1 MNGSSYS
8 DSLTVGSNFSGGGHL
23 LITGNNSTFNN
34 PIGTRLL
41 LDGGGT
47 QLSGLGATTVPLYSA
62 ADIVGGEVDVTAT
75 TNFTNATALHLT
87 APYAGNLSNIWAL
100 YSDGNV
106 NINGQIQITRGNPAL
121 GSVLTSDANGL
132 ASWQPLPAITP
143 AWNLGGNAG
152 TNPAT
157 NFIGTTDAQSLLF
170 KANNIQAGLIDIFNT
185 NAYFGLGGGM
195 SNTTGNNNVG
205 VGGNSMMNN
214 LNGNYNA
221 AVGAYSLYYNT
232 SGNSNTAIGYSALF
246 QNIDGSNNIGLG
258 YSSLLN
264 NKNGS
269 YNIGIGT
276 FALMLSDSALFNTVV
291 GVQSAT
297 ATTKGSEN
305 TVLGAYSLVLN
316 QTGAANTAIGYDALY
331 QTTGSYNVSLGAWSS
346 NNQTSGAYNTA
357 IGTQALNSNVDGT
370 NNTAIGANANVG
382 SSSLNYAT
390 AVGAGAVVNTSNSIV
405 LGAFGTNI
413 GIGTSSPSAN
423 LELDGSFKY
432 IDGNQAAGY
441 VLTSDA
447 NGNGTWQAQAGGTP
461 GGANQSIQ
469 FNNNGSFGGDNFI
482 VYNGAQMNLNLVDS
496 YGGLHVMGRNGGEAS
511 IALQPD
517 NIGNGNL
524 GQWILGTNGSSMTN
538 TNDFAIYNGGYG
550 YQPFLIQAATNFVGI
565 GTNNPQN
572 QLSIDQ
578 GDLGLFNNHRMIV
591 YSDNGNTTFG
601 ILGSQPGV
609 TDIGITATSGW
620 MRFGVASNSMFA
632 FWTDGN
638 ALNTNSPQIVMAGGG
653 IGFGTTSPSY
663 PVDIETTING
673 AGIKIND
680 GNQAAGYVLT
690 SDANG
695 VGTWQAPAGGGGSG
709 WGLTGNAGTDPTVNF
724 IGTTDNKALAFMAGN
739 VSSGWL
745 DNNQANV
752 FFGGNAGGNSKS
764 SIGEDVAIGYG
775 ALASNQSGNQ
785 TNAIGYQ
792 ALNSNTTGFENDAF
806 GAQALYSNTTG
817 FHNFAGGHGALYNN
831 ISGVRNVGIGSQALY
846 QNTFGRDNTAIG
858 VESMLNNTTGSE
870 NVASGLQALQANT
883 TGGDNDAFGNY
894 SLYANISGSSNIAIG
909 SNSLYQNRT
918 GSNNIAIGYQAL
930 QGNFTGN
937 NITILGTQANVLVD
951 GLNNATA
958 IGANAYVKISNGLV
972 LGDTMNV
979 NVGIGTAIPT
989 AKLHI
994 ASTSNGAIK
1003 IVDGTQAAGYV
1014 LTSDANGVGTWQ
1026 APAAGGGA
1034 GWGLT
1039 GNAGTD
1045 PSVNFIGTTDDK
1057 GLTFGVNNNTIG
1069 FLDADNSNLTFGL
1082 YAGPRLGLGTGTNN
1096 SVFGNQA
1103 LSEDQTGSFNTAIG
1117 NQALVYLSTGNYN
1130 AALGNGALYTNYTGS
1145 YNTAIGNNA
1154 DVVTDGITNATAI
1167 GANAHV
1173 QTSNSMVLGD
1183 TTNVNVGI
1191 GTGAPTAKLHLNS
1204 SSNGAIRIVDGTQAA
1219 GYVLTSDA
1227 NGVGTWQA
1235 PGVLP
1240 IKGSQLQLKNVNSD
1254 QTLTTSDY
1262 MVIISG
1268 TPTLSLPNSPV
1279 DGQCLWLVSTDGLA
1293 NINTNGS
1300 SIWNSTSAASGTF
1313 AISSLGGIHSAQ
1325 IVYSSTLSEWV
1336 LIGGH

>member
-8 DSLTVGSNFSGGGHL
+8 DTLTIGSNFSGGGHL

-132 ASWQPLPAITP
+132 ASWQSLPAITP
-143 AWNLGGNAG
+143 AWNLGGNSG

-170 KANNIQAGLIDIFNT
+170 KANNTQAGLIDIFNT

-205 VGGNSMMNN
+205 FGGNSMMNN

-447 NGNGTWQAQAGGTP
+447 NGNGTWQAQSGGTP

-609 TDIGITATSGW
+609 GDIGITATSGW
-620 MRFGVASNSMFA
+620 MRFGVASNSLFA

-695 VGTWQAPAGGGGSG
+695 VGTWQTPATRNIG
-709 WGLTGNAGTDPTVNF
+709 WGLTGNGGTVDGVSNF
-724 IGTTDNKALAFMAGN
+724 IGTTDNTALNFMIAGAMSGRIDPN
-739 VSSGWL
+739 SANTFFGQSSG
-745 DNNQANV
+745 NMTMT
-752 FFGGNAGGNSKS
+752 GNWNAAYGNSS
-764 SIGEDVAIGYG
+764 
-775 ALASNQSGNQ
+775 LNQNIDGSQ
-785 TNAIGYQ
+785 
-792 ALNSNTTGFENDAF
+792 NTAF
-806 GAQALYSNTTG
+806 GPASLQNNT
-817 FHNFAGGHGALYNN
+817 HGG
-831 ISGVRNVGIGSQALY
+831 
-846 QNTFGRDNTAIG
+846 QNTAVGNGSLNNNLNGTNNTAIG
-858 VESMLNNTTGSE
+858 NWALKANNFGNF
-870 NVASGLQALQANT
+870 NVAV
-883 TGGDNDAFGNY
+883 GNY
-894 SLYANISGSSNIAIG
+894 AMQTNNDGSSNIAIG
-909 SNSLYQNRT
+909 NYADVASSSLTNA
-918 GSNNIAIGYQAL
+918 IAIG
-930 QGNFTGN
+930 
-937 NITILGTQANVLVD
+937 D
-951 GLNNATA
+951 HATVSA
-958 IGANAYVKISNGLV
+958 SNSMV
-972 LGDTMNV
+972 LGNGV
-979 NVGIGTAIPT
+979 KVGIGT
-989 AKLHI
+989 
-994 ASTSNGAIK
+994 STPSNLLDIENGSTNGAIK

-1026 APAAGGGA
+1026 APEGGGS